1 MKRITVFLTLM
12 ILCAVTAFA
21 QKQETTQKQDSIT
34 VNAAEMADLIISDA
48 KKYLGRPYVWAANG
62 PNAFDCTG
70 FTKFIYS
77 KFGYKL
83 GRTVPAQMQNGRPVT
98 GGFHNLQ
105 KGDILIY
112 GSRGDKSRPGHAAIF
127 IELDPSGEFFTF
139 IHAASNGI
147 IISRSNETYYKDRF
161 LKAVRLIPDF
171 VAPAPEAPYTEEQLD
186 TLYSNVVLPPAKD
199 TLALSAADRRV
210 VLFEDGTWVMVGE
223 DGNIIKP
230 KIENKDEVVVVYG
243 NGTWK
248 NIPVSQKRIPE
259 KRYVPPTATPA
270 PQTQAPTKKYHTI
283 QSGDTLYKIAG
294 KYDTKVSEICRL
306 NGINENTILKLGT
319 KLRVK

>member
-1 MKRITVFLTLM
+1 MKRIIVFLTLT
-12 ILCAVTAFA
+12 IICAVDAFA
-21 QKQETTQKQDSIT
+21 QKQETVQATDSIT

-70 FTKFIYS
+70 LTKFIYG

-83 GRTVPAQMQNGRPVT
+83 GRTVPAQMKNGRQVT
-98 GGFHNLQ
+98 GGLHNLQ

-112 GSRGDKSRPGHAAIF
+112 GSRADKNRPGHAALF
-127 IELDPSGEFFTF
+127 IELDESKNEFTF
-139 IHAASNGI
+139 IHAASRGV
-147 IISRSNETYYKDRF
+147 IISKSSETYYKDR
-161 LKAVRLIPDF
+161 LLMAVRILPDF

-186 TLYSNVVLPPAKD
+186 TLYSNVVLPSID
-199 TLALSAADRRV
+199 TLTLKAADQRI
-210 VLFEDGTWVMVGE
+210 VLFEDGTWVAIGE
-223 DGNIIKP
+223 DGSIVQPKP
-230 KIENKDEVVVVYG
+230 ENKEEVKIIYG
-243 NGTWK
+243 NGTWR
-248 NIPVSQKRIPE
+248 NLPVSHKRIPE
-259 KRYVPPTATPA
+259 KRYDPPTATPA

-294 KYDTKVSEICRL
+294 KYNTRVSEICRL
-306 NGINENTILKLGT
+306 NGIKETAILKLGM